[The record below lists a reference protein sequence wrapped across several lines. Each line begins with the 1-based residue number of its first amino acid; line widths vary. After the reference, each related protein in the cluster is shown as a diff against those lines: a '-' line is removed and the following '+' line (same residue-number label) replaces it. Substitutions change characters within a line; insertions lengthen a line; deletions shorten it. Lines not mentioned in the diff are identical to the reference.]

1 MEGTLANALEED
13 VKVLGGSVPD
23 TRIDEIMKMLTAG
36 IVNKPTTVSEAL
48 TLLEHLALKHIEPL
62 IDTLRSWA
70 LSEVPEG
77 ERKMAEVAL
86 KSAEMTAEKKE

>member
-1 MEGTLANALEED
+1 MEGTLANALEEE
-13 VKVLGGSVPD
+13 VKVVGGLVAD
-23 TRIDEIMKMLTAG
+23 VRVDEIVKMLTVG

-62 IDTLRSWA
+62 IDTLRAWA

-77 ERKMAEVAL
+77 ERKMAEIAL